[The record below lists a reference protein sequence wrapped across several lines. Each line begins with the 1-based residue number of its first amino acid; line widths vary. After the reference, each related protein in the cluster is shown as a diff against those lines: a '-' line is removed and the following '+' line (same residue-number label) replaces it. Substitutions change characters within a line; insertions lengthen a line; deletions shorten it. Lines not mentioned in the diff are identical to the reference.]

1 MGSFNP
7 FNEDAYVGGTS
18 TEKGAKSFG
27 IRNSNRPP
35 TGAVDYD
42 FPDIFAVP
50 PEEYF
55 QATMTK
61 FPQVRIFILFWM
73 YREER
78 KILTI
83 INLFFFFSFPFSQD
97 GIADVQQ
104 ARCLY
109 SVEGGYQF
117 LDVRSTPE
125 LDDGKI
131 PGAIHIPLVEAKKR
145 WDSEAQGTVMI
156 QTVNPDFINEVHK
169 KLPDKSQG
177 ILIACSDS
185 RDRAIQVLELLD
197 NEGYTGIVG
206 LQGGANT
213 WLNTFDNKL
222 GRRRKDGYTEV
233 ANSDGTTGI
242 FGTRPGAGWQVEGG
256 LFSQGGLGADATE
269 WKDWAAE
276 TGYNWDAPSSGG
288 AAPAA
293 GGYGAEPAAGG
304 YGAAP
309 AAGGYGAEPAA
320 APAAA
325 PSQGSDSYYSW

>member
-61 FPQVRIFILFWM
+61 FP
-73 YREER
+73 
-78 KILTI
+78 
-83 INLFFFFSFPFSQD
+83 QD